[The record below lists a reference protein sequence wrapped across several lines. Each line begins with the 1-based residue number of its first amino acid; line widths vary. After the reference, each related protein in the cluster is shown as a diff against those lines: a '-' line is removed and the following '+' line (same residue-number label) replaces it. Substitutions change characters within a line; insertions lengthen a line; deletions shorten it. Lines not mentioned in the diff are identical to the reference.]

1 MFCFYQRK
9 NPFVICSN
17 SGKMN
22 CILYIYC
29 YFYYSIR
36 MILFCSDCLS
46 NIFFWKH
53 LIIKM
58 FYVAFSS
65 VIFESPPL
73 AFNRSFIW
81 CLKKNWLTMGHQKN
95 YTNHNDIITAA
106 VLWLWDWWYGI
117 SHQSFNGSI
126 IFERI
131 YALDI

>member
-46 NIFFWKH
+46 NIFLKH
-53 LIIKM
+53 FIIKM

-65 VIFESPPL
+65 VINQKHPL
-73 AFNRSFIW
+73 AFNWSFIW

-95 YTNHNDIITAA
+95 YKADHIVIITAA
-106 VLWLWDWWYGI
+106 VLWLWDCRYGVG
-117 SHQSFNGSI
+117 HQLFNRSI
-126 IFERI
+126 IFERN
-131 YALDI
+131 ALDI